1 MIEQVPPGLILL
13 LGALAVP
20 ALPWRPLRQLVMLA
34 LPILTGVH
42 CLLIPA
48 GTEIGITVFDYE
60 LQLVRVDALARV
72 FTVIF
77 SVAALL
83 GVIYSLHVKDRVQ
96 HLAALMYAGSAIGA
110 VHAGDLITLFLFW
123 EGTAITSVF
132 LIWVRKRPWLL
143 GEEEAEAAG
152 ERAYQTGLRYLV
164 VQVLSGVLLLAG
176 AILVFADTGS
186 LAFGDGAHPFG
197 AFAFEHLSEAQPGV
211 LLILL
216 AFGIKAAFPL
226 LHSWLPDAYPEGSVT
241 GTVWL
246 SAFTTKL
253 AIYALARGFAG
264 TELLIPLGVVMATVP
279 LIMASMEND
288 LRRVLAW
295 CLNNQLGFMVVGV
308 GIGTHLALNGV
319 AAHAFAHIL
328 YKSLLFMAM
337 GAVLYRTGTAKASEL
352 GGLWRTMPWTT
363 GFAIVGALGISAPL
377 FCGFVSKGMIIA
389 AAAEEHLDLVFA
401 LLLLASAAV
410 FHQSGVRIV
419 HSAFFGNRVEPA
431 IERAGLRRLPTNML
445 VAMGLGSALVIAV
458 GSFPGWLYDRLP
470 HDMHHLHYVPYD
482 MSHVVTVLQLL
493 AAAALAYLIGVRL
506 AEKRGTVLDFDWAYR
521 RAGRVAVLDGGGAL
535 WRSWQRVLGALE
547 GTVLAVVA
555 KLRWWTSPAGRM
567 GEPWPIG
574 EAALWAAGI
583 LVAFLLLA
591 YL

>member
-1 MIEQVPPGLILL
+1 MIDQIPPGLILV
-13 LGALAVP
+13 LGALLVP
-20 ALPWRPLRQLVMLA
+20 ALPWRALRQLLMLA
-34 LPILTGVH
+34 LPIATGIH
-42 CLLIPA
+42 CLLIPL
-48 GTEIGITVFDYE
+48 GTEISITVFEYE

-83 GVIYSLHVKDRVQ
+83 SVIYSLHVKDRVQ

-143 GEEEAEAAG
+143 GDAAEEAG
-152 ERAYQTGLRYLV
+152 ERAYRTGLRYLI
-164 VQVLSGVLLLAG
+164 VQVASGVLLLAG
-176 AILVFADTGS
+176 AIIVFHNTGS
-186 LAFGDGAHPFG
+186 LAFGTDATPFG
-197 AFAFEHLSEAQPGV
+197 AFAFEHLCDAKPGV

-264 TELLIPLGVVMATVP
+264 TEMLIPLGIVMATVP
-279 LIMASMEND
+279 LIYASMEND

-295 CLNNQLGFMVVGV
+295 CLNNQLGFMVVGI
-308 GIGTHLALNGV
+308 GIGTPLALNGV

-328 YKSLLFMAM
+328 YKSLLFMGV
-337 GAVLYRTGTAKASEL
+337 GAVLYRTGTSKGSEL
-352 GGLWRTMPWTT
+352 GGLWRSMPSTAIFTT
-363 GFAIVGALGISAPL
+363 VAALGISAPL
-377 FCGFVSKGMIIA
+377 FAGFISKSMIIS
-389 AAAEEHLDLVFA
+389 AAAEQHLTWVFVI
-401 LLLLASAAV
+401 LMLASAAV

-419 HSAFFGNRVEPA
+419 HSAFFGPRAEPA
-431 IERAGLRRLPTNML
+431 IERAGLRKLPFNMTL
-445 VAMGLGSALVIAV
+445 AMGIGAALIIAV
-458 GSFPGWLYDRLP
+458 GSFPAWLYDRLP
-470 HDMHHLHYVPYD
+470 HDMHNLHYVAYD

-493 AAAALAYLIGVRL
+493 AAATLAYFVGVRL
-506 AEKRGTVLDFDWAYR
+506 TERRATNLDFDWTYR
-521 RAGRVAVLDGGGAL
+521 RLGKAVVLDGGGAA
-535 WRSWQRVLGALE
+535 WGVWQGLLGRVKAL
-547 GTVLAVVA
+547 VLAVVA

-583 LVAFLLLA
+583 LVAFLVLA

>member
-1 MIEQVPPGLILL
+1 MIEQIPPGLILV
-13 LGALAVP
+13 LGALLVP

-34 LPILTGVH
+34 LPIATGIH
-42 CLLIPA
+42 CLLIPL
-48 GTEIGITVFDYE
+48 GTDITITVFEYD
-60 LQLVRVDALARV
+60 LHLVRVDELARV

-77 SVAALL
+77 SLAALL
-83 GVIYSLHVKDRVQ
+83 SVIYSLHVKDRVQ

-143 GEEEAEAAG
+143 GDEAEQAG
-152 ERAYQTGLRYLV
+152 ERAYRTGLRYLL
-164 VQVLSGVLLLAG
+164 VQVASGVLLLAG
-176 AILVFADTGS
+176 AILVFHDTGS
-186 LAFGDGAHPFG
+186 LAFGTEAAPFG
-197 AFAFEHLSEAQPGV
+197 AFAFDHLAEAQPGV
-211 LLILL
+211 VLILL
-216 AFGIKAAFPL
+216 SFGIKAAFPL

-279 LIMASMEND
+279 LVYASMEND

-308 GIGTHLALNGV
+308 GIGTPLALNGV

-328 YKSLLFMAM
+328 YKSLLFMGM
-337 GAVLYRTGTAKASEL
+337 GAVLYRTGTARGSEL
-352 GGLWRTMPWTT
+352 GGLWRVMPSTT
-363 GFAIVGALGISAPL
+363 VFTAVAALGISAPL
-377 FCGFVSKGMIIA
+377 FCGFISKSMIIS
-389 AAAEEHLDLVFA
+389 AAAEEHLTVVFVI
-401 LLLLASAAV
+401 LLLASAAV

-419 HSAFFGNRVEPA
+419 HSAFFGPRVEPA
-431 IERAGLRRLPTNML
+431 MQRASHRKLPFNMTL
-445 VAMGLGSALVIAV
+445 AMGLGSALVIAV
-458 GSFPGWLYDRLP
+458 GSFPAWLYDRLP

-482 MSHVVTVLQLL
+482 MTHVVTVLQLL
-493 AAAALAYLIGVRL
+493 AAATLAYFIGVRL
-506 AEKRGTVLDFDWAYR
+506 AERRSINLDFDWTYR
-521 RAGRVAVLDGGGAL
+521 RLGKVAVLDGGGAV
-535 WRSWQRVLGALE
+535 WGAWQRLLGQAQGLL
-547 GTVLAVVA
+547 LAVVA

-574 EAALWAAGI
+574 EAALWAAAI
-583 LVAFLLLA
+583 LVAFLVLA

>member
-13 LGALAVP
+13 LGALLVP
-20 ALPWRPLRQLVMLA
+20 ALPWRSLRQLVMLA
-34 LPILTGVH
+34 LPILTGIH
-42 CLLIPA
+42 CLLIPL

-143 GEEEAEAAG
+143 GDDAEAAG
-152 ERAYQTGLRYLV
+152 ERAYQTGLRYLL
-164 VQVLSGVLLLAG
+164 VQVASGVLLLAG
-176 AILVFADTGS
+176 AILVFHDTGS
-186 LAFGDGAHPFG
+186 LAFGTEAVPFG
-197 AFAFEHLSEAQPGV
+197 AFAFEHLSEAQPGT

-216 AFGIKAAFPL
+216 SFGIKAAFPL

-264 TELLIPLGVVMATVP
+264 TELLIPIGVVMATVP

-308 GIGTHLALNGV
+308 GIGTQLALNGV

-337 GAVLYRTGTAKASEL
+337 GAVLYRTGTSKGSEL
-352 GGLWRTMPWTT
+352 GGLWKQMPWTT

-377 FCGFVSKGMIIA
+377 FCGFISKGMIIA

-419 HSAFFGNRVEPA
+419 HSAFFGPRAEPA
-431 IERAGLRRLPTNML
+431 IERAGLRKLPTNML

-470 HDMHHLHYVPYD
+470 SDMHHLHYVPYD

-493 AAAALAYLIGVRL
+493 AAAALAYFIGVRL
-506 AEKRGTVLDFDWAYR
+506 TERRATVLDFDWTYR
-521 RAGRVAVLDGGGAL
+521 RLGKAVALDGGGAA
-535 WRSWQRVLGALE
+535 WGAWQRLLGQLKAA
-547 GTVLAVVA
+547 VLAVVA

-574 EAALWAAGI
+574 EAALWAAAI